1 MLRWVKS
8 VEVKVINDLT
18 LCLLLSQVPSP
29 QNAITS
35 RARKQTS
42 QPANGSETDEPVSTS
57 ESDGAREDE
66 VCTPS
71 TLQINEEMQRML
83 TQL

>member
-1 MLRWVKS
+1 MTTASRVHVFLS
-8 VEVKVINDLT
+8 
-18 LCLLLSQVPSP
+18 LSQVPSP

-35 RARKQTS
+35 RARKQAS

-57 ESDGAREDE
+57 ESDGGGVREDE

-71 TLQINEEMQRML
+71 TFQINEEMQRML

>member
-1 MLRWVKS
+1 MKWL
-8 VEVKVINDLT
+8 NPLF
-18 LCLLLSQVPSP
+18 LLPSQVPSP

-35 RARKQTS
+35 RARKQAS

-57 ESDGAREDE
+57 ESDGGGAREDE

>member
-1 MLRWVKS
+1 MASPFLF
-8 VEVKVINDLT
+8 
-18 LCLLLSQVPSP
+18 LLLSQVPSP
-29 QNAITS
+29 QTAITS
-35 RARKQTS
+35 RARKQAS

-57 ESDGAREDE
+57 ESDGGGVRVDE